1 MATITTSGLV
11 TSWTNTPQAGDDSLA
26 PSGLGEDATAVFYL
40 DVMVNDLGGKAKT
53 LYSLDDGVENQDSA
67 TSPDL
72 LTGDLVGSDN
82 FSRCGA
88 LIEITADGKVAYSM
102 TEQSRAQF
110 QSLGAGEV
118 GQDSFTYAIRL
129 ASGALSWATVSVSI
143 TGSND
148 GPVVAVTDVTG
159 AATEML
165 SPAGELSDS
174 GSIAFGDVDLS
185 DTHSVGAVTA
195 STGALGT
202 LSASV
207 TSDTTGS
214 GTGGVISWNYSV
226 AASAVEYL
234 AKDETKVETF
244 TFTLDDGQGG
254 TVECMV
260 SVTLTG
266 TNDALVIQFGAGDSA
281 AATLSETDSGL
292 NIGGALSV
300 TDVDLSDSVSAAV
313 TAVSL
318 GGAAGALTAADV
330 LGFLTL
336 SPASG
341 LAANP
346 GDAHNLGW
354 NFDSGTQAFNY
365 LHEGESLTLA
375 YTIEASDG
383 NGGTATQQVS
393 ITING
398 TADGPTGIVLT
409 GIAPGGNNVPSGS
422 IGQFTAVGATGNVA
436 YSATLVEKTLA
447 GVVQADG
454 TPDISVST
462 SGLVTAASGPTGFEE
477 GRIYELNV
485 TASDS
490 GGSLMQTFRVVTG
503 STNGETINLA
513 AIAGE
518 DLVFLAGGNDAVLA
532 GAGNDTVFG
541 QNGADL
547 IHGGDGHD
555 VLCGMNGADTF
566 FFDTPLNAA
575 SNVDTVKDFN
585 ASNNASSGDTLY
597 LSTAQFTGIGSGAGA
612 LAAADFQQV
621 SSGGTG
627 DVSTLSVQNGV
638 NIVYDASTDSL
649 YFDADGGSLANATQF
664 AVVQVVGGT
673 FDNGDIRFGV

>member
-40 DVMVNDLGGKAKT
+40 DVMANDLGGKAKT
-53 LYSLDDGVENQDSA
+53 LYALDDGVENQDCA

-72 LTGDLVGSDN
+72 LTRDLVGSDN

-88 LIEITADGKVAYSM
+88 LIEITADGRVAYSM

-118 GQDSFTYAIRL
+118 GYDSFTYAIRL

-148 GPVVAVTDVTG
+148 APVVAVTDVTG
-159 AATEML
+159 AATEMVN
-165 SPAGELSDS
+165 PAGELSDS
-174 GSIAFGDVDLS
+174 GTIAFDDVDLS
-185 DTHSVGAVTA
+185 DTHSLSAVTA
-195 STGALGT
+195 SADALGT

-207 TSDTTGS
+207 TADTTGS

-254 TVECMV
+254 AVERTV

-266 TNDALVIQFGAGDSA
+266 TNDAPVIELGAGDSA
-281 AATLSETDSGL
+281 AETLNETNSGL
-292 NIGGALSV
+292 SIGGTLSV
-300 TDVDLSDSVSAAV
+300 TDADLSDSVSAAV

-318 GGAAGALTAADV
+318 GGAAGALTAVDV
-330 LGFLTL
+330 LDFLTI

-341 LAANP
+341 LGANP

-354 NFDSGTQAFNY
+354 NFNSGTQAFDY

-398 TADGPTGIVLT
+398 TADGPTDIVLT
-409 GIAPGGNNVPSGS
+409 GIVPGGNPVPNGN
-422 IGQFTAVGATGNVA
+422 IGQFTAVGATGNIG

-447 GVVQADG
+447 GVVQADA

-503 STNGETINLA
+503 STSGDTINLGA
-513 AIAGE
+513 LGE
-518 DLVFLAGGNDAVLA
+518 DLVFLGGGNDAVLA
-532 GAGNDTVFG
+532 GGGNDTVFG
-541 QNGADL
+541 QNGTDS

-555 VLCGMNGADTF
+555 VLYGMNGADTF
-566 FFDTPLNAA
+566 VFDTPLNAA
-575 SNVDTVKDFN
+575 SNVDTIMDFN
-585 ASNNASSGDTLY
+585 AGNNGDTLY
-597 LSTAQFTGIGSGAGA
+597 LSTAQFTGIGSGAGT

-627 DVSTLSVQNGV
+627 DVSALAVQNGV
-638 NIVYDASTDSL
+638 NIVYDASTGSL
-649 YFDADGGSLANATQF
+649 YFDTDGGSLANATQF

-673 FDNGDIRFGV
+673 FDNGDIHFGV